1 MDQRS
6 SEPSPLQTQ
15 DSKASAGVCLPR
27 HAEPRAAD
35 AASSSLSFRG
45 RGAPRIV
52 PGGTR
57 FPLVAARSVC
67 RQKRQ
72 GLLLGCAAPLSVPA
86 GQTPKDDCLVSANS
100 GQKPTFQ
107 LCRLA
112 RNPSTYTGGHGGDG
126 VGPGAGSPNPS
137 LYRSL
142 PPDCPTVVVVRADHA
157 AAAPGREGARSV
169 APRQRVRPL
178 LLEAVFHDPWSSVA
192 RRMPRNLWLSIG
204 ALVWLAGSRR
214 TGGKTAT

>member
-1 MDQRS
+1 MN
-6 SEPSPLQTQ
+6 ECLLVAVAH
-15 DSKASAGVCLPR
+15 SKAAIP
-27 HAEPRAAD
+27 
-35 AASSSLSFRG
+35 
-45 RGAPRIV
+45 
-52 PGGTR
+52 
-57 FPLVAARSVC
+57 
-67 RQKRQ
+67 
-72 GLLLGCAAPLSVPA
+72 
-86 GQTPKDDCLVSANS
+86 VSASS
-100 GQKPTFQ
+100 GQKQTFQ
-107 LCRLA
+107 SCRLV
-112 RNPSTYTGGHGGDG
+112 RNPASYNGGHGRWGRS
-126 VGPGAGSPNPS
+126 GSRLANPS

-142 PPDCPTVVVVRADHA
+142 PPDCPAVVVVRADHA